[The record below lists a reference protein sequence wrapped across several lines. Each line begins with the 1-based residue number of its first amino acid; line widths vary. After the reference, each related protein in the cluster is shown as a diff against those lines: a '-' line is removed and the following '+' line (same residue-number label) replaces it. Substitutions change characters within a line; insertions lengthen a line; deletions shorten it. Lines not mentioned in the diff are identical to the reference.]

1 MKIMDEKMKKQFDEW
16 IEVSDLMQRAQ
27 RKNFDYQE
35 RWHGWRSPVG
45 LSMGFAFFGLGL
57 LFIGLAAAAVN

>member
-1 MKIMDEKMKKQFDEW
+1 MKKQFDEW

-27 RKNFDYQE
+27 RKKFDYQE

-45 LSMGFAFFGLGL
+45 QSMGFAFLGLGL
-57 LFIGLAAAAVN
+57 LFIGLAVAAVN

>member
-16 IEVSDLMQRAQ
+16 IEVSDLIQRAQ

-45 LSMGFAFFGLGL
+45 LSMGFAFLGLGF
-57 LFIGLAAAAVN
+57 LFIGLAVSAIN